1 MTPVERAV
9 PLTELSAGLADGTVT
24 EVIAAGT
31 AAVITPVMGIKAVGY
46 AFTGSSVRRRR
57 RFVRCH

>member
-24 EVIAAGT
+24 EVTAAGT

-46 AFTGSSVRRRR
+46 AFTGSSVR
-57 RFVRCH
+57 